1 MESCHCRGQEITTLH
16 NDNADQYECTELC
29 NAGLDNFVS
38 GGDMS
43 MTRRDPRRV
52 IVGLLY
58 YAAMAQKIQLIDS
71 GDDECAHM
79 RRTYGR
85 ECAVC
90 GNDGN

>member
-1 MESCHCRGQEITTLH
+1 MWPREAHGYLWTIVESYPCRGQEITTLH

-58 YAAMAQKIQLIDS
+58 YAAMAQKIQLINS
-71 GDDECAHM
+71 GDD
-79 RRTYGR
+79 
-85 ECAVC
+85 
-90 GNDGN
+90 